1 MSFERVTVVGIGL
14 IGGSIAAGARAREPA
29 PLVRGVD
36 TDADALG
43 EALEHGVLD
52 EAATPDVALERGW
65 FRGGQRDLVVLA
77 TPVEAAIEW
86 IGRLADSGYQ
96 GVVTDVASTK
106 RAVVDAAADRLGS
119 GVSFVG
125 GHPMAGSERSGV
137 AAARP
142 DLFKG
147 AYYVLTPSADSD
159 MHAYR
164 MLHTFVSGLG
174 ARVVSVDP
182 ATHDEA
188 VAVVSHVP
196 HMAASALTNLA
207 ARHAGERGVLL
218 RLAAGGFKDMTRIAA
233 GSPELWTGIAMD
245 NREALLA
252 GLDRLDTVLGEFR
265 ELLEAGDEDGMRAW
279 LEEAAAVRRDLPA
292 QWVPATTA
300 LTEVSIPVQ
309 DRPGV
314 ISEVAT
320 AVSSSGCNIEDIEID
335 HQSEDTAY
343 LRLVLTDEGDC
354 AGLIEALED
363 RGFEPESRALE
374 DR

>member
-1 MSFERVTVVGIGL
+1 MSFDRVTVVGIGL
-14 IGGSIAAGARAREPA
+14 IGGSIAAGARTLDPR

-36 TDADALG
+36 TDSDSLG
-43 EALEHGVLD
+43 EALELGIVD
-52 EAATPDVALERGW
+52 EGAAPEAAFERGW
-65 FRGGQRDLVVLA
+65 FVGGPGDLVVLA
-77 TPVEAAIEW
+77 TPVEATIEW
-86 IGRLADSGYQ
+86 IERLADAGYA

-106 RAVVDAAADRLGS
+106 RRVVAAAGEQLGA
-119 GVSFVG
+119 GVAFVG

-137 AAARP
+137 SAARA
-142 DLFKG
+142 DLFRG
-147 AYYVLTPSADSD
+147 AYYVLTPSGDSD

-164 MLHTFVSGLG
+164 RLHTFVSALG

-182 ATHDEA
+182 VTHDEA

-245 NREALLA
+245 NREALISS
-252 GLDRLDTVLGEFR
+252 LDRLDGVLAEFR
-265 ELLEAGDEDGMRAW
+265 RLLDEGDAAGMREW

-314 ISEVAT
+314 IGDVTT
-320 AVSSSGCNIEDIEID
+320 AVSRSGCNIEDIEID

-343 LRLVLTDEGDC
+343 LRLILTDEGDLP
-354 AGLIEALED
+354 GLLEQLEA
-363 RGFEPESRALE
+363 RGFEPESRSLE
-374 DR
+374 E